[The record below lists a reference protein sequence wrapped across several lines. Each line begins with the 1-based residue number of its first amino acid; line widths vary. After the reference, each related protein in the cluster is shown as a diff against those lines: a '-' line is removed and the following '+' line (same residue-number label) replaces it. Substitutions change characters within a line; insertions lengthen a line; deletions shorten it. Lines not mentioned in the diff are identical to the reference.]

1 MKISK
6 GQKVFNVINI
16 MIILFLCIIMVYPYL
31 NQLAISLNESL
42 DTSVGGVTIFPRK
55 PTLDNFKK
63 VIMNEQIYG
72 GAILSVLRTV
82 IGTVLALFVT
92 YAAAFALSDQQLKG
106 RKFFNWFL
114 SIPMYISAGTIPTY
128 ILYRYLGLMNNFMVY
143 ILPGLFSF
151 YNMMII
157 RSFLE
162 GLPASLEEAAKID
175 GANELMVMFRIIIPI
190 SLPVV
195 ATVTLWI
202 AVGHWNDWMTTLYY
216 MTKPKLYTLQYV
228 MMQIIKQSE
237 AVNQM
242 IVSQSESGLTSTGR
256 QINVTPESVQ
266 AATLMVA
273 TLPILC
279 VYPFLQKYFIGGIT
293 LGAVKE

>member
-1 MKISK
+1 MKVSK
-6 GQKVFNVINI
+6 GQKIFNVINV
-16 MIILFLCIIMVYPYL
+16 MIILFLCVIMVYPYL

-55 PTLDNFKK
+55 PTLDNFRK

-72 GAILSVLRTV
+72 GAIMSVSRTV
-82 IGTVLALFVT
+82 IGTILALFVT

-162 GLPASLEEAAKID
+162 GLPSSLEEAAKID

-228 MMQIIKQSE
+228 MMQLIKQSE

-242 IVSQSESGLTSTGR
+242 IVSQAETGFASTGR
-256 QINVTPESVQ
+256 EINVTPESVQ